1 MRTNSIIILLF
12 LLLITGCSKSSVS
25 MKENKDHTARVIMT
39 DHANREIMFDDPPLR
54 IVSLVQGDME
64 IVHSLGAEIVGRPTV
79 SSEVLPKEL
88 ADIEEVGTA
97 HEADFEKIVSLKPDL
112 IIGHAGLNM
121 KDASTAEALGLK
133 LFLTNSNSYETIIE
147 VISMYGKI
155 LDRENEANEMIAEIE
170 EKKSTIQTKPLN
182 KKVKALI
189 VYGTT
194 DLFLAALP
202 TSLSGNLL
210 EIVGG
215 ENIAS
220 NLPGIDSYP
229 DYAQLSME
237 RVIEANPDV
246 IYFITHGDPDAVK
259 EKFKLELKSNPAW
272 NKVNAFKHDNFN
284 FLPYELFGTSPG
296 PKVAD
301 SLSYLRESLESI
313 ATEK

>member
-12 LLLITGCSKSSVS
+12 ILLITGCSKSSVS

-39 DHANREIMFDDPPLR
+39 DHANRELMFDDPPLR

-79 SSEVLPKEL
+79 SSDVLPKEL

-97 HEADFEKIVSLKPDL
+97 HEADFEKIISLKPDL

-121 KDASTAEALGLK
+121 KDVSTAEALGLNI
-133 LFLTNSNSYETIIE
+133 FLTNSNSYETIIE

-170 EKKSTIQTKPLN
+170 EKKSSIQSNPLH

-210 EIVGG
+210 DIVGG

-272 NKVNAFKHDNFN
+272 NKVNAFEHDNFV

-301 SLSYLRESLESI
+301 SLRYLRESLESI